1 MLLTI
6 TNNSPQATDLG
17 YLLHKHPDKVQAFK
31 LSYGQA
37 HVFYP
42 ECSDD
47 RCAACLLLDIDPVG
61 LVRNRRGPS
70 GEGRSLEQYVND
82 RPYVASSF
90 LSVALAKVYGSALSG
105 RCKDKPELID
115 ASLDLKIQVD
125 VVPCRG
131 ASDGQVIHDLFE
143 PLDYVVETT
152 RHALDEKFPQW
163 GEGPYFSVTLHA
175 KKPLSEVLTHLYV
188 LLPVLD
194 NDKHYWVDK
203 DEVEKL
209 LDRGEGW
216 LPDHPAKEMIAN
228 RYLRHQRSL
237 TRDALARLT
246 VEEQVDPD
254 ADAESHDEQ
263 EEAIERPMSL
273 NDQRHAAVLAA
284 LKASGAKRVL
294 DLGCAQGKLLRR
306 LHEEKQFD
314 LVAGMDVSL
323 RALEHAERRLRLE
336 RIPERQRERIQ
347 LLHGSLMYRDQRLNG
362 FDAACLVE
370 VIEHLDPP
378 RLAAMERAVFEFAK
392 PPTVVVTTPNVE
404 YNVRFETLPA
414 GQLRHRDHRFEWT
427 RDEFQSW
434 AAALADRFGYVV
446 RFLPVGDHDQEVG
459 SPTQMGLF
467 SSAIPEA
474 E

>member
-6 TNNSPQATDLG
+6 TNTSPRATDLG
-17 YLLHKHPDKVQAFK
+17 YLLHKHPDKLQSFA

-42 ECSDD
+42 ENTDE
-47 RCAACLLLDIDPVG
+47 RCTACLLLDIDPIG
-61 LVRNRRGPS
+61 LVRNRRGPA

-90 LSVALAKVYGSALSG
+90 LSVALTKVYGSALSG
-105 RCKDKPELID
+105 RCNDKPDLV
-115 ASLDLKIQVD
+115 SSPLDLTIKVD

-131 ASDGQVIHDLFE
+131 ASDDGQIIRDLFE
-143 PLDYVVETT
+143 PLSYSVETV
-152 RHALDEKFPQW
+152 RHPLDEKFPQW
-163 GEGPYFSVTLHA
+163 GEGPYFSVTLRA
-175 KKPLSEVLTHLYV
+175 QKPLSEVLTHMYV

-194 NDKHYWVDK
+194 NDKHYWVDQ

-209 LDRGEGW
+209 LSRGEGW
-216 LPDHPAKEMIAN
+216 LQTHPSKEMITA
-228 RYLRHQRSL
+228 RYLKYQRSL

-263 EEAIERPMSL
+263 EEAMEQPMSL

-306 LHEEKQFD
+306 LLEEKQFG

-323 RALEHAERRLRLE
+323 RDLENAEQRLRLD
-336 RIPERQRERIQ
+336 RMTDRQRERVQ

-414 GQLRHRDHRFEWT
+414 GKLRHLDHRFEWT
-427 RDEFQSW
+427 REQFQSW
-434 AAALADRFGYVV
+434 ATELAERYGYDV
-446 RFLPVGDHDQEVG
+446 RFLPVGENDPEVG
-459 SPTQMGLF
+459 SPTQMGVF
-467 SSAIPEA
+467 STR
-474 E
+474 

>member
-6 TNNSPQATDLG
+6 TNTSPQATDLG
-17 YLLHKHPDKVQAFK
+17 YLLHKHPDKLQSFK

-42 ECSDD
+42 ENSDE
-47 RCAACLLLDIDPVG
+47 RCTACLLLDIDPIG
-61 LVRNRRGPS
+61 LVRNRRGPA
-70 GEGRSLEQYVND
+70 GVGRSLDQYVND

-90 LSVALAKVYGSALSG
+90 LSVALTKVYGSALSG
-105 RCKDKPELID
+105 RCNDKPDLV
-115 ASLDLKIQVD
+115 SLPLDLTIKVD

-131 ASDGQVIHDLFE
+131 ASDDGQVIRNLFE
-143 PLDYVVETT
+143 PLGYSVENV
-152 RHALDEKFPQW
+152 HHPLDEKFPQW
-163 GEGPYFSVTLHA
+163 GEGPYFSVTLRA
-175 KKPLSEVLTHLYV
+175 EKPLSEVLTHLYV

-194 NDKHYWVDK
+194 NDKHYWVDQ

-209 LDRGEGW
+209 LSRGEGW
-216 LPDHPAKEMIAN
+216 LETHPSKELITA
-228 RYLRHQRSL
+228 RYLKYQRSL

-254 ADAESHDEQ
+254 ADAETQDAQ

-284 LKASGAKRVL
+284 LKSSGAKRVL
-294 DLGCAQGKLLRR
+294 DLGCAQGKLMRR
-306 LHEEKQFD
+306 LLQEKQFE

-323 RALEHAERRLRLE
+323 RALENAERRLRLD
-336 RIPERQRERIQ
+336 RMPDRQRERVQ

-414 GQLRHRDHRFEWT
+414 GKLRHLDHRFEWT
-427 RDEFQSW
+427 REQFQSW
-434 AAALADRFGYVV
+434 ATELAERYGYEV
-446 RFLPVGDHDQEVG
+446 RFLHVGDNDAEVG
-459 SPTQMGLF
+459 SPTQMGVF
-467 SSAIPEA
+467 EFG
-474 E
+474 

>member
-6 TNNSPQATDLG
+6 TNTSPRATDLG
-17 YLLHKHPDKVQAFK
+17 YLLHKHPDKVQSFK

-42 ECSDD
+42 ENSDE
-47 RCAACLLLDIDPVG
+47 RCTACLLLDIDPIG
-61 LVRNRRGPS
+61 LVRNRRGPA

-90 LSVALAKVYGSALSG
+90 LSVALTKVYGSALSG
-105 RCKDKPELID
+105 RCNDKPDLV
-115 ASLDLKIQVD
+115 SLPLDLTIKVD

-131 ASDGQVIHDLFE
+131 ASDDGQVIRDLFE
-143 PLDYVVETT
+143 PLGYSVENV
-152 RHALDEKFPQW
+152 HHPLDEKFPQW
-163 GEGPYFSVTLHA
+163 GEGPYFSVTLRA
-175 KKPLSEVLTHLYV
+175 EKPLSEVLTHLYV
-188 LLPVLD
+188 LLPVLE
-194 NDKHYWVDK
+194 NDKHYWVDQ

-209 LDRGEGW
+209 LSRGEGW
-216 LPDHPAKEMIAN
+216 LETHPSKELITA
-228 RYLRHQRSL
+228 RYLKYQRSL

-254 ADAESHDEQ
+254 ADAETQDAQ
-263 EEAIERPMSL
+263 EEAIELPMSL

-284 LKASGAKRVL
+284 LKSSGAKRVL
-294 DLGCAQGKLLRR
+294 DLGCAQGKLMRR
-306 LHEEKQFD
+306 LLQEKQFE

-323 RALEHAERRLRLE
+323 RALENAERRLRLD
-336 RIPERQRERIQ
+336 RIPDRQRERVQ

-414 GQLRHRDHRFEWT
+414 GKLRHLDHRFEWT
-427 RDEFQSW
+427 RDQFQSW
-434 AAALADRFGYVV
+434 ATELGERYGYAV
-446 RFLPVGDHDQEVG
+446 RFLPVGDNDPDVG
-459 SPTQMGLF
+459 SPTQMGVF
-467 SSAIPEA
+467 EFG
-474 E
+474 